1 MKKLYIQE
9 TTGAAAGAAA
19 NAAAGAAAGAIT
31 PGDGDEA
38 VAAATR

>member
-19 NAAAGAAAGAIT
+19 NAATGAATGAIT

>member
-19 NAAAGAAAGAIT
+19 NAATGAAAGAIT
-31 PGDGDEA
+31 PGDGDEP

>member
-19 NAAAGAAAGAIT
+19 NAATGAAAGAIT

>member
-19 NAAAGAAAGAIT
+19 NAATGAAAGAIT
-31 PGDGDEA
+31 HGDGDEA

>member
-19 NAAAGAAAGAIT
+19 NAASGAAAGAIT

-38 VAAATR
+38 VAAATS